1 MAPLRC
7 TLVAASVACSFAAGS
22 PAGNLDACERSEEGH
37 LDQVSLLQTEN
48 RRYHRAQARVRSEF
62 MPSEDFQGS
71 ALVGGRQQGQ
81 AAHVQAARGSHE
93 QRMPYGV
100 SSPPQ
105 ANWNPAM
112 GEYGNFPLMDVPKDM
127 PYSLDGGNTIRSYS
141 LAKQDTKILTQLL
154 PNITNGFYI
163 DSNAG
168 DGEHGSNTLL
178 FELLG
183 WRGVLTEPRT
193 YWYLNLWSKFR
204 KAWLFMGSISP
215 NAEHVQ
221 LGFDMNGQINMAS
234 GHRVH
239 AHPLPSFLAEIGNRK
254 TVDFW
259 SVDTGGYEPEVLN
272 TTLNSG
278 YGIEVG
284 VVCVT
289 LHDHVGG
296 AGNETWELRTRLQA
310 EQLLSEIMQKASFT
324 YVGGLNPVW
333 VNTLIGRYE
342 YRDAV
347 FVNPSYYSSR
357 GLPVPTQIKSAPP
370 ISTEEEEAQQLSL
383 LQTDNAEWDEGY
395 THEEEVTILVDYIQ
409 RSRESAVV
417 DEPVPKAHRGEE
429 TALPGSSDVWVDPRT
444 MIPAPRL

>member
-1 MAPLRC
+1 
-7 TLVAASVACSFAAGS
+7 
-22 PAGNLDACERSEEGH
+22 
-37 LDQVSLLQTEN
+37 
-48 RRYHRAQARVRSEF
+48 

-71 ALVGGRQQGQ
+71 ALVGGRERGQ
-81 AAHVQAARGSHE
+81 DAHAQASRGSHE

-105 ANWNPAM
+105 ANWNPVM

-141 LAKQDTKILTQLL
+141 VAKQDTKILTQLL

-215 NAEHVQ
+215 NTEHVQ
-221 LGFDMNGQINMAS
+221 LGFDTYGQINMAS

-239 AHPLPSFLAEIGNRK
+239 AHPLPSFLSEIGARK

-259 SVDTGGYEPEVLN
+259 SLDTGGYEPEVLN

-289 LHDHVGG
+289 MHDHLGG
-296 AGNETWELRTRLQA
+296 VGNETWELRTRLQA

-347 FVNPSYYSSR
+347 FVNPSYYASR

-370 ISTEEEEAQQLSL
+370 VSTEEEGQELSL

-409 RSRESAVV
+409 RSREAAVV

-429 TALPGSSDVWVDPRT
+429 TALPGSNDVWVDPRT